1 MKLAKVSVMTA
12 LALGALVAL
21 TPMGRC
27 EDNKDKDSTDQT
39 PATAGKSVTKGRQNQ
54 FQHMAEQLKLT
65 DEQKTKLQ
73 PILKEE
79 ATKLRELRQDT
90 NLTAEQR
97 RDKTREI
104 RTQYVAKAKPI
115 LSTEQ
120 FEQFKKSQQQ
130 TGSRGQRG
138 AKAAKSSAAN
148 SDSDSNSN
156 K

>member
-1 MKLAKVSVMTA
+1 MTA
-12 LALGALVAL
+12 LALGAWVAL

-27 EDNKDKDSTDQT
+27 EDNKDKDTTDQNS
-39 PATAGKSVTKGRQNQ
+39 PAVGKSVAKSRQSQ
-54 FQHMAEQLKLT
+54 IDRMTEQLKLT

-79 ATKLRELRQDT
+79 TSKLRELRQDT

-97 RDKTREI
+97 RDEVREL
-104 RTQYVAKAKPI
+104 RTQYFAKVKPI

-130 TGSRGQRG
+130 TGRGPRG
-138 AKAAKSSAAN
+138 AKAAKPAEADSN
-148 SDSDSNSN
+148 SDSNSN

>member
-1 MKLAKVSVMTA
+1 MTA
-12 LALGALVAL
+12 LALGALVVLA
-21 TPMGRC
+21 PMGRG
-27 EDNKDKDSTDQT
+27 EDNKNKDGADQA
-39 PATAGKSVTKGRQNQ
+39 PAAAGKSAAKARQDQ

-79 ATKLRELRQDT
+79 TTKLRELRQDT

-97 RDKTREI
+97 RDKAHEI
-104 RTQYVAKAKPI
+104 RAQYAAKVKPV

-120 FEQFKKSQQQ
+120 FEQFKKMQQQ
-130 TGSRGQRG
+130 NANRGQHG
-138 AKAAKSSAAN
+138 TKAAKPAAG
-148 SDSDSNSN
+148 DSNSN

>member
-1 MKLAKVSVMTA
+1 MTA
-12 LALGALVAL
+12 LALGALLVL

-27 EDNKDKDSTDQT
+27 EDNNDKASTDQT
-39 PATAGKSVTKGRQNQ
+39 PAAAGKNVAKSRQSQ

-79 ATKLRELRQDT
+79 TTKLRELRQDT

-97 RDKTREI
+97 RDKAREI
-104 RTQYVAKAKPI
+104 RAQYVAKAKPI

-120 FEQFKKSQQQ
+120 FEQFKKTQQQ
-130 TGSRGQRG
+130 TGGRGPRG
-138 AKAAKSSAAN
+138 AKAAKPSAASSSSSSSSN
-148 SDSDSNSN
+148 SDSNSN